1 VYTLGVG
8 LSSSARTADLHAVA
22 VAVLAEAGLTWGEV
36 AVVATTA
43 RLAGDERLAQLG
55 PAVVG
60 FDRSDLEAV
69 RVPSQPGPAA
79 TRLAAPPVAEAAALL
94 AAGPGSRIM
103 VPKRIGRYVTVAAAV
118 GDEP

>member
-1 VYTLGVG
+1 MYTLGVG
-8 LSSSARTADLHAVA
+8 LSSSARTADLHAAA

-36 AVVATTA
+36 AVVATTT
-43 RLAGDERLAQLG
+43 RLADDERLAHLG

-69 RVPSQPGPAA
+69 RVPSRPGPAT
-79 TRLAAPPVAEAAALL
+79 TRLGAPPVAEAAALL
-94 AAGPGSRIM
+94 AAGPGSRIV

-118 GDEP
+118 GGGP